1 MQERFCKPREN
12 LHQESKEKSAPRKK
26 RLPQRGNKKMKK
38 VSKTKIEKRLRG
50 KENPRLRKLIIT
62 LKKQK
67 QPFWH
72 QVAKELASPKRK
84 AAQVNIFKLSKH
96 AKDKETIIVPGKVLS
111 AGSISKQV
119 RVAAFSFS
127 KVAREKIKHAGGS
140 AVEIEE
146 LLKSPDK
153 TARILR

>member
-1 MQERFCKPREN
+1 
-12 LHQESKEKSAPRKK
+12 
-26 RLPQRGNKKMKK
+26 MKK
-38 VSKTKIEKRLRG
+38 ISKTKIEKRLQG
-50 KENPRLRKLIIT
+50 KENPRLRNLIIT

-67 QPFWH
+67 QLFWH
-72 QVAKELASPKRK
+72 QVAKELATPSRR
-84 AAQVNIFKLSKH
+84 AARVNIFKLNKH
-96 AKDKETIIVPGKVLS
+96 AKDKETILVPGKVLS

-127 KVAREKIKHAGGS
+127 KIAREKIKHAGGS
-140 AVEIEE
+140 TMQIEE